1 MPEVVVEN
9 LRAAVYASHEE
20 LSAQVAADSALDSK
34 LMGLLAFFAAAGG
47 LSLTLH
53 HGLHDGRALLLAGA
67 GLGALACLVGSIGRS
82 RPDTGPPPQRFY
94 DDYGS
99 SAETD
104 YLTQLLADLAA
115 TAERNLEELKRR
127 HRALTF
133 AIRAPVLLTA
143 LYGLL
148 AIA

>member
-1 MPEVVVEN
+1 LCN
-9 LRAAVYASHEE
+9 SLDDAQASK
-20 LSAQVAADSALDSK
+20 SVSC
-34 LMGLLAFFAAAGG
+34 
-47 LSLTLH
+47 
-53 HGLHDGRALLLAGA
+53 
-67 GLGALACLVGSIGRS
+67 CLS